1 MRQSWLLLPAVLWLP
16 ATLPAQVAGKF
27 PPDSLINTRVIPH
40 ETPVIEVIGTM
51 RNFAGDLGVRCQFC
65 HVGEEGKPLAT
76 FDFAKDEKRTKL
88 VARQMMRMVQEI
100 NRRLDTI
107 PERPEQEVEVTCRT
121 CHRGVSRPVPLHTL
135 VAEAAQAAGAD
146 SAIRAYQALRARY
159 YGRDA
164 YDFGELSLN
173 IAAFRLGRARRFDDA
188 LAILALNEQLYPGS
202 SGMYVFRG
210 NVQLMRGD
218 TSAAEAAYREAIR
231 RDSTNGEARGRLRDI
246 GRAGI

>member
-1 MRQSWLLLPAVLWLP
+1 MRQSWLLLPAVLLLP
-16 ATLPAQVAGKF
+16 ASLTAQVAGKF
-27 PPDSLINTRVIPH
+27 PPDSLINTEIIPH
-40 ETPVIEVIGTM
+40 ETPVIEVIGIM
-51 RNFAGDLGVRCQFC
+51 RNIAGDLGVRCHFC
-65 HVGEEGKPLAT
+65 HVGEESKPLTT

-107 PERPEQEVEVTCRT
+107 PERPEREVEVTCRT
-121 CHRGVSRPVPLHTL
+121 CHRGVSRPVPLSTII
-135 VAEAAQAAGAD
+135 VDAAQAAGAD
-146 SAIRAYQALRARY
+146 SAVRAYQALRARY

-173 IAAFRLGRARRFDDA
+173 IAAFRLGRAKRFDDA
-188 LAILALNEQLYPGS
+188 LAILTLNEQLFPGS

-246 GRAGI
+246 GRAGR